1 MRGHIIAT
9 LMCMGLMI
17 YSLRIESYLAVAGW
31 GIAIIYAISTA
42 VIAHEEE

>member
-17 YSLRIESYLAVAGW
+17 YSLRVESYLAVAGW
-31 GIAIIYAISTA
+31 GVAIIYAISSA
-42 VIAHEEE
+42 AIAYEE